1 MKNLSAELKVGIFAV
16 IVIMILSFM
25 TFKIGGLV
33 SGLKK
38 GYTLYVAFDNISGLD
53 EKSKI
58 KIAGVDAGTVEKIR
72 LKDGKAELTL
82 IVDPYVKVYKD
93 AKASLRVSGLL
104 GDKYLALK
112 SGSPSEILLKHGD
125 RIENVEPA
133 ADIDALANELTTAAA
148 HVSDLA
154 ASLSSL
160 IDIFGVSEKEAIS
173 DSIYNLR
180 DATADLRDILREN
193 KEPFKTTLTRIEDFS
208 ATLQDKGP
216 RFIDDLSDAAKELRV
231 LIEENKPAVKESVEN
246 LKTFSQSA
254 DSIAKKIE
262 KGEGSLGKFL
272 KDEKLYDSLSE
283 AAGGISKTFS
293 TVDRLRTYMDFRT
306 EYLTRGGDWKGYFN
320 LTLQPRDDRY
330 YLLGVVTDPA
340 GSGEVTDTVVNGIK
354 TTEEKIKRKL
364 EFTAQFAKRF
374 DDFALRVGM
383 TENTFGFGADYFFY
397 DDKAKVVFD
406 MWDFSANEAMAD
418 RAHMKV
424 GLEYRVFKH
433 IFITSGIDNLLNTSR
448 RGIYVGGGLKFEDE
462 DFKYIFGAVPRVP
475 SN

>member
-25 TFKIGGLV
+25 TFKIGGLT
-33 SGLKK
+33 SGFKK
-38 GYTLYVAFDNISGLD
+38 GYKLYVAFDNISGLD

-82 IVDPYVKVYKD
+82 VVDPYVKVYKD

-112 SGSPSEILLKHGD
+112 TGSPSEPLLKNGD

-133 ADIDALANELTTAAA
+133 ADIDALANELTTAAS

-154 ASLSSL
+154 ASLDSL
-160 IDIFGVSEKEAIS
+160 IDMFGVSEKEAIS
-173 DSIYNLR
+173 ESIYNLR
-180 DATADLRDILREN
+180 AATADLRDILREG
-193 KEPFKTTLTRIEDFS
+193 KEPFKTTLTRMEDFS

-216 RFIDDLSDAAKELRV
+216 RFIEDLSTAAKELRT
-231 LIEENKPAVKESVEN
+231 LIEENKPAFKQSVEN
-246 LKTFSQSA
+246 IKTFSESA
-254 DSIAKKIE
+254 DKIAQKIE
-262 KGEGSLGKFL
+262 KGEGTIGKLL

-306 EYLTRGGDWKGYFN
+306 EYLTRSGDWKGYFN
-320 LTLQPRDDRY
+320 LTLQPRDDKY

-340 GSGEVTDTVVNGIK
+340 GSGEVTDTVVNGVKI
-354 TTEEKIKRKL
+354 TEEKIRRKV

-374 DDFALRVGM
+374 DDFALRIGM
-383 TENTFGFGADYFFY
+383 TENTFGLGADYFFY
-397 DDKAKVVFD
+397 NDRGKVTFD
-406 MWDFSANEAMAD
+406 VWDFSANEAMAD
-418 RAHMKV
+418 KAHMKA
-424 GLEYRVFKH
+424 GLEYRIFKH
-433 IFITSGIDNLLNTSR
+433 IFITSGIDNLLNNSR

-462 DFKYIFGAVPRVP
+462 DFKYLFGAVPRLP